1 MTTVIEAQEKK
12 FFISASSGTNII
24 GPFNESKIERV
35 YLNDNTG
42 FGFAIIEIEDA
53 ILYFTSSLKGGYFIN
68 KNFAVGLNIDYA
80 FESRKSKNN
89 ESTNYKSTIKVNNY
103 VISPFFRYYFKNRI
117 FLQSQIGLGKQN
129 NQIEITGN
137 DPFINNT
144 ESTFSYRF
152 KNNIETMGVGI
163 GYSLLLKKN
172 LTFDPFLNYV
182 ITTGKVDDVE
192 QYTFFKRKL
201 YLNLG
206 ITYSF

>member
-1 MTTVIEAQEKK
+1 MTIVIEAQEKK

-35 YLNDNTG
+35 YLNDNSG
-42 FGFAIIEIEDA
+42 FGFAIVEIEDA
-53 ILYFTSSLKGGYFIN
+53 ILYFTSSLKGGYFIT
-68 KNFAVGLNIDYA
+68 KNYAVGLTIDYA
-80 FESRKSKNN
+80 YESQKSKNN
-89 ESTNYKSTIKVNNY
+89 ESTNYRSKINVNNY

-129 NQIEITGN
+129 NHIEITRN
-137 DPFINNT
+137 EPFLNNT
-144 ESTFSYRF
+144 QSYLSYKF
-152 KNNIETMGVGI
+152 KNNIETMGIGI
-163 GYSLLLKKN
+163 GYSLLLKKD
-172 LTFDPFLNYV
+172 LTFDPFLNYI